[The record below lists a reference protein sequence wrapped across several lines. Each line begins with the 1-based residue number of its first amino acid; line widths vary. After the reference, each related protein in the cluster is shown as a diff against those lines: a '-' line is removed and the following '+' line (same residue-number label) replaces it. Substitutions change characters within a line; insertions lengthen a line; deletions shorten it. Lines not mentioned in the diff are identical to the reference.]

1 MEETKLKQG
10 EIRLDLIPSSWPLTP
25 IGENKNPYLFGW
37 QKNPLSVGE
46 IAEHLYSNR
55 MKAVGLLSGPVGNEP
70 FGLVWVD
77 VDGPSVR
84 GLIEEMCGA
93 SFEAALPKTLAV
105 TSGREGRVR
114 KLYKVPRDKFDIFIR
129 NKYTWLS
136 EGKEKLEILWK
147 KAQGVIM
154 GKHPKTAG
162 YKTLEDE
169 GFEHVN
175 DLPEIPEWI
184 IAHIAAKNAK
194 MSKPHQERQRYVGT
208 SFAINSEIT
217 LDRDVRL
224 AKQAVMQLPAEHY
237 ENYETWIS
245 VGQALHAVD
254 DSCLDIWIDWSK
266 QSDKFKDGECERKWK
281 TFDREEGR
289 GLGSLI
295 HEAKAYGFSI
305 PQEYKVLS
313 TDDAEVEAAAQKISE
328 IEETIE
334 DTYVW
339 EEELPPRQPTEP
351 PSAEQ
356 TSRKR
361 QRNLSKTTFNELVDF
376 TIQQYGGNLKFCT
389 AGAVFR
395 KFQETGHWKALDN
408 YEFGKDLIETL
419 DLMVRNGIIGS
430 WTRKMVDDLK
440 LTLCEKLAHD
450 EWYEGDD
457 YLLFTN
463 GLLKISTMEFSEIT
477 GPVRSQCRQLYLI
490 HQQPYPYL
498 PEADCPQIKEWL
510 AWTQYGHEDRV
521 QLLRAY
527 MRAVLLQAQYVQ
539 MFLELIGYG
548 RTGKSSFANLC
559 VALVGRDN
567 TASTHFRE
575 MESNKFE
582 LCNFAGKKLILLPDQ
597 DKWGGTANTLK
608 ALTGDDM
615 LRGEVKYKANTTS
628 YQYKGMV
635 IITANSEIQSN
646 DKTTGLQRRRITL
659 YFNRVYKGRTSKG
672 QVLIDFAKNGN
683 PQGKFAAELP
693 GLTNW
698 LLSMTDEDMVN
709 YLCKPKEYV
718 KSYKAEASERDR
730 RVSPVHDW
738 LHEHVVFAPGE
749 FTALGRK
756 RKRSYNEDGN
766 HVYANWSTH
775 LYPSYLEYTEG
786 VGNKPVNYSNFK
798 STLIEICET
807 NELPVKEVV
816 EDKVQGMSGLKLRNG
831 ASTKSNIQALPS
843 LIDYIN
849 DPGKYKN
856 LYES

>member
-25 IGENKNPYLFGW
+25 IGENKNPYLVGW

-70 FGLVWVD
+70 YGLVWVD
-77 VDGPSVR
+77 VDGPSVKD
-84 GLIEEMCGA
+84 LIEEMCGA

-114 KLYKVPRDKFDIFIR
+114 KLYKVARDKFDVFIR

-147 KAQGVIM
+147 KTQGVIM
-154 GKHPKTAG
+154 GKHPSTAG
-162 YKTLEDE
+162 YKTLEGE
-169 GFEHVN
+169 GFEHVK
-175 DLPEIPEWI
+175 DLPELPDWI
-184 IAHIAAKNAK
+184 IAHIAAKNGK

-217 LDRDVRL
+217 LDRDIRV
-224 AKQAVMQLPAEHY
+224 AKQAVMKLDEEHY
-237 ENYETWIS
+237 EDYERWIA

-254 DSCLDIWIDWSK
+254 DSCLDIWIEWSR
-266 QSDKFKDGECERKWK
+266 QSAKFKEGECERKWK
-281 TFDREEGR
+281 TFDRKEGR
-289 GLGSLI
+289 TLGSLI
-295 HEAKAYGFSI
+295 EDAKKYGFTI
-305 PQEYKVLS
+305 PQEYKVMPI
-313 TDDAEVEAAAQKISE
+313 DDAEVEAAAKKVAE
-328 IEETIE
+328 MEETID

-339 EEELPPRQPTEP
+339 EEELPKREP
-351 PSAEQ
+351 ELPVSEPAP
-356 TSRKR
+356 RKR
-361 QRNLSKTTFNELVDF
+361 QRNLSQTTFNELLEY
-376 TIQQYGGNLKFCT
+376 TLIQYNGNLKYCT
-389 AGAVFR
+389 ASGVFR
-395 KFQETGHWKALDN
+395 KFQSSGYWKSYDIR
-408 YEFGKDLIETL
+408 EFGNDLIDTL
-419 DLMVRNGIIGS
+419 NVMVSEGIIKS
-430 WTRKMVDDLK
+430 WTRKMLDDLK
-440 LTLCEKLAHD
+440 LTLSEKLSHD

-463 GLLKISTMEFSEIT
+463 GLLKLSTMEFNEIN
-477 GPVRSQCRQLYLI
+477 GPTVNECRALYII
-490 HQQPYPYL
+490 HQQPYPYIVD
-498 PEADCPQIKEWL
+498 ADCPQIKEWL
-510 AWTQYGHEDRV
+510 AWTQHDHEDRV

-527 MRAVLLQAQYVQ
+527 MRAVLLQAHYVQ
-539 MFLELIGYG
+539 MFLELVGYG

-582 LCNFAGKKLILLPDQ
+582 LTNFVGKKLILLPDQ

-615 LRGEVKYKANTTS
+615 LRGEVKYKASTTS

-659 YFNRVYKGRTSKG
+659 YFNRVYKGRTAKG
-672 QVLIDFAKNGN
+672 QVLIDFTKDGT
-683 PQGKFAAELP
+683 PQGKFAPELP

-698 LLSMTDEDMVN
+698 LLSMSDEEMVN

-749 FTALGRK
+749 FTAFGRK
-756 RKRSYNEDGN
+756 RKVPFNEGSR
-766 HVYANWSTH
+766 HVYADCETH

-786 VGNKPVNYSNFK
+786 VGNKPVTFSNFK

-807 NELPVKEVV
+807 NELPVKEDVV
-816 EDKVQGMSGLKLRNG
+816 EKKKGMTGLKLRNNE
-831 ASTKSNIQALPS
+831 STKANIQALPS
-843 LIDYIN
+843 FIDYMN
-849 DPGKYKN
+849 DPDKYKN
-856 LYES
+856 FYEK